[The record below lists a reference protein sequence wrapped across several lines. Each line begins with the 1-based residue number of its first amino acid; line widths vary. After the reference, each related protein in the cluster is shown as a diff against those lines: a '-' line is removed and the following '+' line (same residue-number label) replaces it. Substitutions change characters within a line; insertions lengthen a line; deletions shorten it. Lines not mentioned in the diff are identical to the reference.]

1 MRVLWFCST
10 FFPEACKSLGF
21 PLYVKCGWMS
31 SLGHALAKTE
41 NIELGVAV
49 PSTEVPYNKI
59 TFSNSTHYVIPLD
72 KNTAAFELTIQPS
85 TSLIDDCIKIINDFK
100 PDIIHIHGTEYF
112 YGLIPLLSNISMPSV
127 ISLQG
132 LIGPY
137 SRYYFGSMSMSEIIK
152 CHSVYGLIRKFGL
165 IFEYRLWQR
174 RAKVTEN
181 EIIRGNNNF
190 IGRTL
195 WDFAHL
201 KSINPKANYYH
212 CDEIIREPFYNVRWN
227 INSCHRFSIFASTAS
242 YPLKGFHWLIKAVA
256 LVRRYFPMVTLR
268 VADANFHSLT
278 RWNSYNNYLNYL
290 IRSLGLIDCVFPLG
304 QLTAEKM
311 AEELTSANVFV
322 IPSLIENSPNSLAEA
337 MIVGTPTVSSFV
349 GGIPSMVCN
358 NETSLCFPPG
368 DERVM
373 AECINMILEDDDLAN
388 RLSENARVVAINRHL
403 ESGIVSKMIYIY
415 GDVLECNK

>member
-10 FFPEACKSLGF
+10 FFPEACKSLGL

-31 SLGHALAKTE
+31 SLGHALAKTRNVE
-41 NIELGVAV
+41 IGVAV
-49 PSTEVPYNKI
+49 PSTEVPYKKI
-59 TFSNSTHYVIPLD
+59 TFSNLTHYVIPLD
-72 KNTAAFELTIQPS
+72 KNTAALELTMQPS
-85 TSLIDDCIKIINDFK
+85 ISLIDECIKVINDYK

-112 YGLIPLLSNISMPSV
+112 YGLIPLLSKISTPSV

-137 SRYYFGSMSMSEIIK
+137 SRYYFGSMSISEIVR
-152 CHSVYGLIRKFGL
+152 CHSLYGLIRNFGL
-165 IFEYRLWQR
+165 IFEYRSWQR
-174 RAKVTEN
+174 RARVMEN

-195 WDFAHL
+195 WDLAHL
-201 KSINPKANYYH
+201 KAINPEANYYH
-212 CDEIIREPFYNVRWN
+212 CDEILREPFYNVRWDL
-227 INSCHRFSIFASTAS
+227 NSCRRFSIFASTAS

-256 LVRRYFPMVTLR
+256 LIRRHFPMVTLR

-290 IRSLGLIDCVFPLG
+290 IRSLGLKDCVIPLG

-311 AEELTSANVFV
+311 ADELTSANVFV

-349 GGIPSMVCN
+349 GGIPSMVRD

-368 DERVM
+368 DEKVM
-373 AECINMILEDDDLAN
+373 AERINMIFRDDMLAV
-388 RLSENARVVAINRHL
+388 RLSEEAQKTAHKRHDRHT
-403 ESGIVSKMIYIY
+403 IVTTMLIIYRSLC
-415 GDVLECNK
+415 V